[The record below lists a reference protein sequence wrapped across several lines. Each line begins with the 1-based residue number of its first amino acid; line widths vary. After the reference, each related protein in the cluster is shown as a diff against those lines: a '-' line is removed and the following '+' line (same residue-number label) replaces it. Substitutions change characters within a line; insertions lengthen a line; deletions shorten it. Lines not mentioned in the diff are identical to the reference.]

1 MPASRRSRPQN
12 QPLDRLQDGESL
24 HGSLNEP
31 EFLASSFGGGARLL
45 GFRAVQF
52 LFLFLLSLVA
62 TRALGPSGRG
72 QYALALNL
80 ATIVWVVSHLSVEHS
95 IGRMLARKEASL
107 VELCHLAS
115 LFTLALG
122 ATGLVVALAI
132 GLSVRDSL
140 LGGASPATVVLA
152 AATIP
157 FTLSGQMAT
166 ALLLRIGE
174 LRAYGWIIASG
185 AAVQFVLVVGIEA
198 GIGLTPALAMLCAF
212 LTVAAVGV
220 ALVARL
226 ARGVGL
232 HALTPIT
239 KARLV
244 RSALRTGTRLQAA
257 SVALWLNLN
266 VDLLLVGLL
275 ASTHEAGLYSLSA
288 SLAEIVFIAVSTVA
302 LAALETQTKVDAKTA
317 VAYTMEFIGQNL
329 GYAVLLAFCAAAV
342 SFPFIIVVY
351 GSAWRASVL
360 PFVLL
365 MPAVVALAV
374 EGPARDMLVRIAP
387 PLAISAASLAGLA
400 LNAGLNFLLIPQI
413 GIEGASLASVL
424 SYWLAGG
431 LMLYLLSQYGGVPM
445 RQALRLPRR
454 DDAIP
459 SLLRRGGVSLALRLK
474 GGLGG

>member
-1 MPASRRSRPQN
+1 
-12 QPLDRLQDGESL
+12 
-24 HGSLNEP
+24 
-31 EFLASSFGGGARLL
+31 L

-80 ATIVWVVSHLSVEHS
+80 ATIVWVLSHLSVEHS

-115 LFTLALG
+115 LFALALG
-122 ATGLVVALAI
+122 LVGLTIALAI

-157 FTLSGQMAT
+157 FTLIGQMAA

-174 LRAYGWIIASG
+174 LRPYGWVIASG
-185 AAVQFVLVVGIEA
+185 AAVQFLLVVGIEA
-198 GIGLTPALAMLCAF
+198 GVGLTPSLAMLCA
-212 LTVAAVGV
+212 LLPV
-220 ALVARL
+220 ALVGIALLALL
-226 ARGVGL
+226 ARRVGL
-232 HALTPIT
+232 HALAPVSEW
-239 KARLV
+239 RLV
-244 RSALRTGTRLQAA
+244 RSALRTGIRLQGA

-275 ASTHEAGLYSLSA
+275 ASTREAGLYSLSA
-288 SLAEIVFIAVSTVA
+288 SLAEIVFVAVSTVA

-317 VAYTMEFIGQNL
+317 VTYTMDFIGQNL
-329 GYAVLLAFCAAAV
+329 GVAAVLALCAAAV

-360 PFVLL
+360 PFALL

-374 EGPARDMLVRIAP
+374 EGPARDMLIRIAP
-387 PLAISAASLAGLA
+387 PLAISAASIAGLA
-400 LNAGLNFLLIPQI
+400 LNAGLNFLLIPQM

-431 LMLYLLSQYGGVPM
+431 LMLYLLSHYGDVPI

-454 DDAIP
+454 GDVIP
-459 SLLRRGGVSLALRLK
+459 SLLRRGGVTVALRLK
-474 GGLGG
+474 GGFGG

>member
-1 MPASRRSRPQN
+1 MPPSHRPRSQGQPRDRP
-12 QPLDRLQDGESL
+12 QDGETL

-107 VELCHLAS
+107 VELSHLAS
-115 LFTLALG
+115 LFALALG
-122 ATGLVVALAI
+122 LLGGAIALTI

-157 FTLSGQMAT
+157 FTLIGQMAA

-174 LRAYGWIIASG
+174 LRAYGWVIASG
-185 AAVQFVLVVGIEA
+185 AAVQFALVVGIEA
-198 GIGLTPALAMLCAF
+198 GVGLTPGLAMLCAL
-212 LTVAAVGV
+212 LTVALVGI
-220 ALVARL
+220 ALVALL
-226 ARGVGL
+226 ARRVGF
-232 HALTPIT
+232 HALVPVTER
-239 KARLV
+239 RLV
-244 RSALRTGTRLQAA
+244 RSALHTGIRLQAA

-275 ASTHEAGLYSLSA
+275 ASTREAGLYSLSA
-288 SLAEIVFIAVSTVA
+288 SLAEIVFVAVSTVA

-317 VAYTMEFIGQNL
+317 VAYTMDFIGQNL
-329 GYAVLLAFCAAAV
+329 GVAIVLALCAAAV

-360 PFVLL
+360 PFALL
-365 MPAVVALAV
+365 MPAVVALAI
-374 EGPARDMLVRIAP
+374 EGPARDMLIRIAP
-387 PLAISAASLAGLA
+387 PLAISAASVAGLA
-400 LNAGLNFLLIPQI
+400 LNAGLNFLLIPRM
-413 GIEGASLASVL
+413 GIEGASVASVL

-431 LMLYLLSQYGGVPM
+431 LMLYLLSHYGDVPM

-454 DDAIP
+454 GDAIP
-459 SLLRRGGVSLALRLK
+459 SLLRRGGVTVALRVK
-474 GGLGG
+474 GALGG

>member
-1 MPASRRSRPQN
+1 MPPSRRPRSQS
-12 QPLDRLQDGESL
+12 QPPDRLQDGETL

-31 EFLASSFGGGARLL
+31 EFLASSFGGGTRLL

-115 LFTLALG
+115 LFALALG
-122 ATGLVVALAI
+122 LLGGTIALAI

-157 FTLSGQMAT
+157 FTLIGQMAA
-166 ALLLRIGE
+166 ALLLRIGD
-174 LRAYGWIIASG
+174 LRAYGRVIASG
-185 AAVQFVLVVGIEA
+185 AAVQFVLVLGIEA
-198 GIGLTPALAMLCAF
+198 GVGLTPGLAMLCAL
-212 LTVAAVGV
+212 LTVALVGI
-220 ALVARL
+220 ALVALL
-226 ARGVGL
+226 ARRVGF
-232 HALTPIT
+232 HALAPVTER
-239 KARLV
+239 RLV
-244 RSALRTGTRLQAA
+244 RSALHIGIRLQAA

-275 ASTHEAGLYSLSA
+275 ASRREAGLYSLSA
-288 SLAEIVFIAVSTVA
+288 SLAEIVFVAVSTVA
-302 LAALETQTKVDAKTA
+302 LAALETQTKADAKA
-317 VAYTMEFIGQNL
+317 AIAYTMDFIGQNL
-329 GYAVLLAFCAAAV
+329 GVAVILALCAAAV
-342 SFPFIIVVY
+342 SFPFIIIVY

-360 PFVLL
+360 PFALL

-374 EGPARDMLVRIAP
+374 EGPARDMLIRIAP
-387 PLAISAASLAGLA
+387 PLAISAASVAALA
-400 LNAGLNFLLIPQI
+400 LNAGLNFLLIPRM
-413 GIEGASLASVL
+413 GIEGASVASVL

-431 LMLYLLSQYGGVPM
+431 LMLYLLSHYGDVPM

-454 DDAIP
+454 SDVIP
-459 SLLRRGGVSLALRLK
+459 SLLRRGGVTVALRVK
-474 GGLGG
+474 GGLGD